1 MAKAYDKDFLVAAY
15 LSRFVMDVKV
25 QSVLVANAI
34 KLYDK
39 VGKDEFR
46 KYASLDAE
54 AIRQYKA
61 LV

>member
-15 LSRFVMDVKV
+15 LSRFDIDVNV
-25 QSVLVANAI
+25 LSVLEENAI